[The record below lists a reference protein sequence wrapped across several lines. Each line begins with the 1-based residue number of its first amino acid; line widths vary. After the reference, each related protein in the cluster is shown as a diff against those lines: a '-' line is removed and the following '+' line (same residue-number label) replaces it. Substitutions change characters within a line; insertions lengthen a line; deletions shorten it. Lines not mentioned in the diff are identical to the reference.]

1 MDKLKAI
8 LKDSRFI
15 RYSFFIVFNAFLL
28 YILYFLIKNIGSI
41 SNGLHSGFMVLIDAF
56 NPLLIG
62 LVLAYLLN
70 PLVTFVDGKFL
81 KLLIS
86 LPDDPI
92 KLEKKRNARY
102 LISMLITYLFVI
114 AALLAILYCF
124 AVMLIGRISFTNVPT
139 MLQDLMGTVVKY
151 EAALHSWIQHNIPQ
165 DIISDK
171 VTEFTNYLMNWLSE
185 NMSATSAI
193 SFATN
198 LGGNIINFVIGII
211 ISIYLMKDKKFFLNL
226 WQKFLHLIL
235 PQKAYT
241 AFTESLH
248 DINVVLSRFIRGAL
262 LDSLFVAILS
272 SIGLSVMGLEAAVF
286 IGVFAGLA
294 NIIPYFGP
302 VLGMIPAFLMG
313 LCTGGFWHGVL
324 AVVILLVVQQIDS
337 NFIYPKVVGSSTGL
351 HPLVVLL
358 AVSVFGYFGGI
369 LGMLL
374 AVPLAGI
381 IQIFVL
387 KWAHHK
393 EEKLIQKRTSGEGK
407 IPPIM
412 D

>member
-1 MDKLKAI
+1 MDKLKMI
-8 LKDSRFI
+8 LKDNTFI
-15 RYSFFIVFNAFLL
+15 RHTFFIVFNAILL

-41 SNGLHSGFMVLIDAF
+41 TGGLHHGFLVLMDAF
-56 NPLLIG
+56 KPLLIG

-70 PLVTFVDGKFL
+70 PLVSFVDGKLL
-81 KLLIS
+81 KLLVR

-92 KLEKKRNARY
+92 KLEKKKNTRY
-102 LISMLITYLFVI
+102 LISVLISYLFVI
-114 AALLAILYCF
+114 AAILAILYGF
-124 AVMLIGRISFTNVPT
+124 AVMLIGRISFTNVPN
-139 MLQDLMGTVVKY
+139 MLQDLMGTAIKY
-151 EAALHSWIQHNIPQ
+151 EATLQTWIQHNIPH
-165 DIISDK
+165 DILSDK
-171 VTEFTNYLMNWLSE
+171 VTEFTNYLMSWISE
-185 NMSATSAI
+185 NMSATTAI
-193 SFATN
+193 SFVTS
-198 LGGNIINFVIGII
+198 LGGNIVDFVIGII
-211 ISIYLMKDKKFFLNL
+211 ISIYLMKDKKFFLGL
-226 WQKFLHLIL
+226 WRKFLHLL
-235 PQKAYT
+235 
-241 AFTESLH
+241 
-248 DINVVLSRFIRGAL
+248 RGAL

-272 SIGLSVMGLEAAVF
+272 SIGLSIMGLEAAVF

-294 NIIPYFGP
+294 NVIPYFGP

-324 AVVILLVVQQIDS
+324 AVVILLAVQQIDS

-351 HPLVVLL
+351 KPLVVLL

-369 LGMLL
+369 VGMLL

-387 KWAHHK
+387 KWVRRREA
-393 EEKLIQKRTSGEGK
+393 KLIQKRRSGKGK

>member
-1 MDKLKAI
+1 MDKLKMI
-8 LKDSRFI
+8 LKDNTFI
-15 RYSFFIVFNAFLL
+15 RHTFFIVFNAILL

-41 SNGLHSGFMVLIDAF
+41 TGGLHHGFLVLMDAF
-56 NPLLIG
+56 KPLLIG

-70 PLVTFVDGKFL
+70 PLVSFVDGKLL
-81 KLLIS
+81 KLLVR

-92 KLEKKRNARY
+92 KLEKKKNTRY
-102 LISMLITYLFVI
+102 LIRVLISYLFVI
-114 AALLAILYCF
+114 AA
-124 AVMLIGRISFTNVPT
+124 
-139 MLQDLMGTVVKY
+139 MLQDLMGTAIKY
-151 EAALHSWIQHNIPQ
+151 EATLQTWIQHNIPH
-165 DIISDK
+165 DLLSDK
-171 VTEFTNYLMNWLSE
+171 VTEFTNYLMSWISE
-185 NMSATSAI
+185 NMSATTAI
-193 SFATN
+193 SFVTS
-198 LGGNIINFVIGII
+198 LGGNIVDFVIGII
-211 ISIYLMKDKKFFLNL
+211 ISIYLMKDKKFFLGL
-226 WQKFLHLIL
+226 WRKFLHLLL
-235 PQKAYT
+235 PQKAN
-241 AFTESLH
+241 AVFTETLH

-272 SIGLSVMGLEAAVF
+272 SIGLSIMGLEAAVF

-294 NIIPYFGP
+294 NVIPYFGP

-324 AVVILLVVQQIDS
+324 AVVILLAVQQIDS

-351 HPLVVLL
+351 KPLVVLL

-369 LGMLL
+369 VGMLL

-387 KWAHHK
+387 KWVRRREA
-393 EEKLIQKRTSGEGK
+393 KLIQKRRSGKGK